1 MRDRI
6 RAWLQQTLDETHSA
20 GFELVRHFL
29 GCSFDSEMFAAQGEW
44 QAVAIRSFAA
54 LVSVGTLMFPSYWQ
68 RYRYLLSS
76 PHYHQ
81 GLRDDVGTFVAI
93 AMWITALLT
102 AVEWQSLFPS
112 RRDYLALAS
121 LPVRPR
127 QIFTAKFLALLILIA
142 GLALTLAVPT
152 AVLFGIVSS
161 GQAGQALPFAS
172 NALATFCAIG
182 GACLSVFFALAG
194 LQGILLNLLP
204 ANWFARI
211 STTVQGLVFVLTL
224 GVLPS
229 LGKRLLPPEWWPPNW
244 FLGLWAAL
252 AGAPDA
258 APRTA
263 LLALEWTPAI
273 AVLSYLL
280 SYHRYRRLLLESTQK
295 PTQARMPVPPVA
307 QAFLP
312 VSLFDRFIRDPREQA
327 AFTFIWKSL
336 QRSRGH
342 RLVLLAYL
350 GIALGFLLKGASLS
364 TQGLHASSA
373 SARFLVVLGPVC
385 AAIFVTV
392 GLRYLFSLPLE
403 LRANW
408 IFQMTER
415 EGRALWMRA
424 VPRFVVCCGIAPV
437 FLCTLPLA
445 AAVLGPVRAVAA
457 GALGFTLA
465 LAVFEVLFVPWNKL
479 PFTCSYLPG
488 KRNLLQTLG
497 PYAWS
502 LLALAVIGQLY
513 LYSAGEPRAFLSVFT
528 FQVAAWWRLRKMR
541 QKAWAT
547 RPLTYEE
554 EREPEVISLGLYT
567 EVGLVGQAVSPARR
581 SGPDLTIPEFQ
592 SMSPTWLP
600 TEDRGNA
607 LYWLETIFE
616 DVRYGLRL
624 IRKNLALSAVLV
636 LTLTIGIGMNVSV
649 FTLINAIALRARVDR
664 DPGSFVAIVSKYLGG
679 GRSWF
684 GEVSHQDYLA
694 YTSRTHALTN
704 ISAWSFASVS
714 LEKNDPGTRAL
725 LVSCNFFAVYGL
737 DRPRRG
743 RLFRPDECSVPGQ
756 APVAIVSE
764 ELWRDRLGADP
775 HLVGKVIQLNEQAFT
790 VVGIAPAGFYG
801 RINRAALWIP
811 YTAQP
816 LLEPELNRFQTP
828 DASWLVLNGRL
839 APGVSRFTAEAE
851 LAIIARQQDRLN
863 PGRRTTLTVTNGSMI
878 SQLDARGR
886 GADAWWLLA
895 FTMIAMSLVLLITCA
910 NVTTLLLSRAVAR
923 QREIAVRLSLGAAR
937 VRLLR
942 MLLTESFL
950 IAGLAGAASVWMSYR
965 VPAALFQYLAKQPP
979 DFPLAPDWLIF
990 AYIGGVVL
998 VAGLLSGVAPAVE
1011 SLKVDLTA
1019 CLKGCG
1025 SVLGRAAA
1033 GAGMHGLLVGAQV
1046 AMSLVLLVTAAFFGQ
1061 AHWKMFHTEH
1071 SFPTRRILVVP
1082 LRFPVRTTAALARSL
1097 YRRIAEPLASLPGV
1111 QSVTYDG
1118 IVPLVLPNI
1127 VKVTLAGQGDDAAHP
1142 VDVQLASPAYFRTM
1156 DIPLVAGREFRDRG
1170 AAGEFATAPTPA
1182 VVSESFLRVFNLR
1195 GDPLGKTLAI
1205 AQGPTIEI
1213 IGVARDITG
1222 ASSVSGVPMA
1232 YTAGG
1237 LDPWGTNLLIRFDRP
1252 AEAYADAVRTLI
1264 ANVNPDL
1271 KVAPRSLQAFIDDA
1285 GADVWRV
1292 VELVLILGATAFVLA
1307 VTGIYGAVAFTVTQ
1321 RTKDLGIRVALGA
1334 QRLDIM
1340 REILASGGK
1349 PVMQGL
1355 AVGLWFSL
1363 AAAAATAEAFR
1374 FTPVHLDTA
1383 NPLMYAGSALL
1394 LAVAALAAM
1403 LGPARRAA
1411 SSDAL
1416 SALRSE

>member
-1 MRDRI
+1 MTGRI
-6 RAWLQQTLDETHSA
+6 RAWLDETLAQTHSS

-29 GCSFDSEMFAAQGEW
+29 GCSFDSEMFSAQGEW
-44 QAVAIRSFAA
+44 QTVVIRSFAA

-76 PHYHQ
+76 SHYHQ

-102 AVEWQSLFPS
+102 AVQWQSLFPS

-142 GLALTLAVPT
+142 GVALTLAVPT
-152 AVLFGIVSS
+152 ALLFGIVSS
-161 GQAGQALPFAS
+161 GQAGRALPFAS
-172 NALATFCAIG
+172 NAPATFCAIS

-252 AGAPDA
+252 AGTPDA
-258 APRTA
+258 APRSA

-295 PTQARMPVPPVA
+295 PTQAGMPVPPEW
-307 QAFLP
+307 
-312 VSLFDRFIRDPREQA
+312 FIRDPREQA

-350 GIALGFLLKGASLS
+350 GIALGFLLKGASLG
-364 TQGLHASSA
+364 TQGLHASPA
-373 SARFLVVLGPVC
+373 SARFLVVLGPIC

-437 FLCTLPLA
+437 FVCTLPLA

-465 LAVFEVLFVPWNKL
+465 IAVFEVLFVPWNKL

-488 KRNLLQTLG
+488 KRNLLETLG
-497 PYAWS
+497 PYPWA
-502 LLALAVIGQLY
+502 LLALAVIGQLF

-528 FQVAAWWRLRKMR
+528 FQLAAWWHLRKMR

-547 RPLTYEE
+547 RPLTYDE
-554 EREPEVISLGLYT
+554 EREPEVMELGLDARHLDPLP
-567 EVGLVGQAVSPARR
+567 EPRRR
-581 SGPDLTIPEFQ
+581 SGPDFSIPEFQ
-592 SMSPTWLP
+592 SLSPTWLP
-600 TEDRGNA
+600 TEDQGNA
-607 LYWLETIFE
+607 LYWIETIFE
-616 DVRYGLRL
+616 DARYGLRL

-664 DPGSFVAIVSKYLGG
+664 DPGSFVAVVSKYLGG

-694 YTSRTHALTN
+694 YASRTHALTN

-714 LEKNDPGTRAL
+714 LDKNDPGTRAL

-743 RLFRPDECSVPGQ
+743 RLFRPAACSVPGQ

-816 LLEPELNRFQTP
+816 LLEPELNRFQNP

-851 LAIIARQQDRLN
+851 LSIIARQQDRLN

-886 GADAWWLLA
+886 GADAWWLLV

-950 IAGLAGAASVWMSYR
+950 IAGAAGAASVWMAYR

-998 VAGLLSGVAPAVE
+998 VAGILSGVAPALE

-1082 LRFPVRTTAALARSL
+1082 VRFPVRSTAASTRSL
-1097 YRRIAEPLASLPGV
+1097 YRRITEPLASLPGV

-1118 IVPLVLPNI
+1118 IVPLLLPNI
-1127 VKVTLAGQGDDAAHP
+1127 VKVTLAGQGDDTAHP
-1142 VDVQLASPAYFRTM
+1142 VDVQLASPGYFRTM
-1156 DIPLVAGREFRDRG
+1156 DIPLVAGREFRPTTTLTPL
-1170 AAGEFATAPTPA
+1170 ATPA
-1182 VVSESFLRVFNLR
+1182 
-1195 GDPLGKTLAI
+1195 
-1205 AQGPTIEI
+1205 GP
-1213 IGVARDITG
+1213 
-1222 ASSVSGVPMA
+1222 
-1232 YTAGG
+1232 
-1237 LDPWGTNLLIRFDRP
+1237 
-1252 AEAYADAVRTLI
+1252 
-1264 ANVNPDL
+1264 
-1271 KVAPRSLQAFIDDA
+1271 
-1285 GADVWRV
+1285 
-1292 VELVLILGATAFVLA
+1292 
-1307 VTGIYGAVAFTVTQ
+1307 
-1321 RTKDLGIRVALGA
+1321 
-1334 QRLDIM
+1334 
-1340 REILASGGK
+1340 
-1349 PVMQGL
+1349 
-1355 AVGLWFSL
+1355 
-1363 AAAAATAEAFR
+1363 
-1374 FTPVHLDTA
+1374 
-1383 NPLMYAGSALL
+1383 
-1394 LAVAALAAM
+1394 
-1403 LGPARRAA
+1403 GPHPP
-1411 SSDAL
+1411 SPPHP
-1416 SALRSE
+1416 